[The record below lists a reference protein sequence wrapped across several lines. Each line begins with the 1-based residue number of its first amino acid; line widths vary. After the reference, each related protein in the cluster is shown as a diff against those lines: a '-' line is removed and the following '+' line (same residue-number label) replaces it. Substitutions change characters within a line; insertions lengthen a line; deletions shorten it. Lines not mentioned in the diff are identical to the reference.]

1 MCCHLC
7 ECLCVCVCGRERAS
21 EHIYSRIDHPLAAPP
36 SLLAQHG
43 VHTHDTRNTH
53 HTQAYTHTCTH
64 THHDK
69 KAEARRRVCTI
80 AMPHHVAV
88 SMCVRVSIR
97 AYVCAH
103 GDENQGIHTKPF
115 EVYTPSLS
123 KYTHQAFRGIH
134 TKPFAFH
141 DYPTSPTPL
150 SLLSLF
156 CSFARFLIRL
166 LLRLLLLLLLH
177 LLSLLLSFF
186 LARSVFLAL
195 SHIRRG
201 GIGNLTAARLARHR
215 AASTTAICALNS
227 TAFSRPACLLS
238 GHIYILSQRV
248 S

>member
-7 ECLCVCVCGRERAS
+7 ECLCVCVCGREPAS
-21 EHIYSRIDHPLAAPP
+21 EHIYSRIDHALAAPP

-97 AYVCAH
+97 TYVCAH
-103 GDENQGIHTKPF
+103 GDENQSIHTKPF

-123 KYTHQAFRGIH
+123 WYTHQAFCLSRLSNFS
-134 TKPFAFH
+134 TPAVPPF
-141 DYPTSPTPL
+141 
-150 SLLSLF
+150 
-156 CSFARFLIRL
+156 
-166 LLRLLLLLLLH
+166 
-177 LLSLLLSFF
+177 SLLLV
-186 LARSVFLAL
+186 RSVSHQTAPSFALAAAPAFAV
-195 SHIRRG
+195 
-201 GIGNLTAARLARHR
+201 TAALFLSCSFGLSCSLAYME
-215 AASTTAICALNS
+215 
-227 TAFSRPACLLS
+227 
-238 GHIYILSQRV
+238 GGDW
-248 S
+248 

>member
-21 EHIYSRIDHPLAAPP
+21 EHIYSRIDHALAAPP

-115 EVYTPSLS
+115 EVYTPSLL
-123 KYTHQAFRGIH
+123 
-134 TKPFAFH
+134 PF
-141 DYPTSPTPL
+141 TTIQ
-150 SLLSLF
+150 LLQPRCPSFL
-156 CSFARFLIRL
+156 SFARSLGFSSDCSFVCSCCCSCICCRCCSLSFLLVRSF
-166 LLRLLLLLLLH
+166 
-177 LLSLLLSFF
+177 LLSRIYGGGGLVTSQQHGSQDTGQ
-186 LARSVFLAL
+186 LAQLQS
-195 SHIRRG
+195 
-201 GIGNLTAARLARHR
+201 AR
-215 AASTTAICALNS
+215 
-227 TAFSRPACLLS
+227 
-238 GHIYILSQRV
+238 
-248 S
+248 